1 MKLFKSSH
9 TRADSKVSEYIVTKA
24 YELEENVAH
33 FKPPSHS
40 SLCIKRW
47 IEQKKIDSSSSS
59 GGHWRERD
67 GVGPFFLNSF
77 QLGPFFF
84 RWSFL
89 KTSGAFRS
97 ATEEKLEDTHATSK
111 KKQNVEQWTR
121 PRRMASS
128 CFHRIYSRSSNQKA
142 KKTVKNGNGS
152 KCVSQLLCKR
162 WKCIEIRS
170 FSSYSVS
177 VELWRTCDLLL
188 FFKWQVRRYSFIISH
203 TNLNRNHV
211 SYETMVTLRRIA
223 KPSKNSVPSRFL
235 RVSMNYVRKSS
246 KIRAITNPVRTR
258 SIQSPHHSDKTR

>member
-9 TRADSKVSEYIVTKA
+9 TRADSKVSEFIVTKA

-111 KKQNVEQWTR
+111 KNRTWNNGLGRGAWQAAAFIEFTAAAATKKQ
-121 PRRMASS
+121 
-128 CFHRIYSRSSNQKA
+128 
-142 KKTVKNGNGS
+142 KK
-152 KCVSQLLCKR
+152 R
-162 WKCIEIRS
+162 
-170 FSSYSVS
+170 
-177 VELWRTCDLLL
+177 
-188 FFKWQVRRYSFIISH
+188 
-203 TNLNRNHV
+203 
-211 SYETMVTLRRIA
+211 
-223 KPSKNSVPSRFL
+223 
-235 RVSMNYVRKSS
+235 
-246 KIRAITNPVRTR
+246 
-258 SIQSPHHSDKTR
+258 

>member
-1 MKLFKSSH
+1 MNWAKKNRQQQQQRWPLARTGRSWAFFLKFFS
-9 TRADSKVSEYIVTKA
+9 TRSVFFSLVFSQDEWGVSQ
-24 YELEENVAH
+24 
-33 FKPPSHS
+33 
-40 SLCIKRW
+40 RDGR
-47 IEQKKIDSSSSS
+47 KI
-59 GGHWRERD
+59 GGHARH
-67 GVGPFFLNSF
+67 
-77 QLGPFFF
+77 QQ
-84 RWSFL
+84 
-89 KTSGAFRS
+89 
-97 ATEEKLEDTHATSK
+97 

>member
-9 TRADSKVSEYIVTKA
+9 TRADSKVSEFIVTKA

-111 KKQNVEQWTR
+111 KKTERGTMDSAEAHGKQLL
-121 PRRMASS
+121 
-128 CFHRIYSRSSNQKA
+128 SSNLQQQQQPKS
-142 KKTVKNGNGS
+142 KKNG
-152 KCVSQLLCKR
+152 KKR
-162 WKCIEIRS
+162 KR
-170 FSSYSVS
+170 
-177 VELWRTCDLLL
+177 
-188 FFKWQVRRYSFIISH
+188 KQVR
-203 TNLNRNHV
+203 
-211 SYETMVTLRRIA
+211 
-223 KPSKNSVPSRFL
+223 
-235 RVSMNYVRKSS
+235 
-246 KIRAITNPVRTR
+246 
-258 SIQSPHHSDKTR
+258 